1 MIQIGEAAGAV
12 LLEHLMSAS
21 VPPEIGYRL
30 AESGAGYKLRLDRP
44 SDQDRVV
51 EQEGHVLFMVDQK
64 LDEALNNVILDVKD
78 GDEDMLVLEPA
89 KTARTTSP

>member
-12 LLEHLMSAS
+12 LLEYLTSAS

-30 AESGAGYKLRLDRP
+30 AESGDGYKLRLDRP
-44 SDQDRVV
+44 SDEDRVV

-64 LDEALNNVILDVKD
+64 LDEALHDVILDVKD
-78 GDEDMLVLEPA
+78 GDEDTLALEPA
-89 KTARTTSP
+89 RTARTASP